1 MDQELA
7 VAVRPA
13 AAGKQWIGSAWGLFA
28 GQVGTWLVLV
38 IILFAVTV
46 LAAFV
51 PLGSL
56 AMNVVSPVFI
66 GGMMIGAHQQ
76 ARGGRAEI
84 GHLLAGFSQRFV
96 DLLLLGLI
104 QILATLVVGL
114 VGAIGAMLTIGLSVF
129 ENPEALGGISV
140 VTWLLLALVMTVPLA
155 AMIMAFWIATPLV
168 AVAGCKPWE
177 AVERSFDAAWRNWRA
192 LLVYGLLALL
202 LGLIAVIPFGLGL
215 IVLMPVL
222 MLAGY
227 TACADLFSLNSTPP
241 SQPSTL
247 EVNKV
252 PTPDEDEADDRFGA
266 S

>member
-1 MDQELA
+1 MLPRQ
-7 VAVRPA
+7 
-13 AAGKQWIGSAWGLFA
+13 GKQRLH
-28 GQVGTWLVLV
+28 T
-38 IILFAVTV
+38 
-46 LAAFV
+46 
-51 PLGSL
+51 
-56 AMNVVSPVFI
+56 
-66 GGMMIGAHQQ
+66 AHPRFQFL
-76 ARGGRAEI
+76 RG
-84 GHLLAGFSQRFV
+84 
-96 DLLLLGLI
+96 LLLTGI
-104 QILATLVVGL
+104 SALAFISLQHMP
-114 VGAIGAMLTIGLSVF
+114 VGAFTAI
-129 ENPEALGGISV
+129 
-140 VTWLLLALVMTVPLA
+140 VMTVPLA

>member
-1 MDQELA
+1 M
-7 VAVRPA
+7 
-13 AAGKQWIGSAWGLFA
+13 
-28 GQVGTWLVLV
+28 
-38 IILFAVTV
+38 
-46 LAAFV
+46 
-51 PLGSL
+51 
-56 AMNVVSPVFI
+56 
-66 GGMMIGAHQQ
+66 
-76 ARGGRAEI
+76 
-84 GHLLAGFSQRFV
+84 
-96 DLLLLGLI
+96 LGLI

-227 TACADLFSLNSTPP
+227 TACADLFSLNSAPP

>member
-1 MDQELA
+1 M
-7 VAVRPA
+7 
-13 AAGKQWIGSAWGLFA
+13 
-28 GQVGTWLVLV
+28 
-38 IILFAVTV
+38 
-46 LAAFV
+46 
-51 PLGSL
+51 
-56 AMNVVSPVFI
+56 
-66 GGMMIGAHQQ
+66 
-76 ARGGRAEI
+76 
-84 GHLLAGFSQRFV
+84 
-96 DLLLLGLI
+96 
-104 QILATLVVGL
+104 
-114 VGAIGAMLTIGLSVF
+114 
-129 ENPEALGGISV
+129 
-140 VTWLLLALVMTVPLA
+140 
-155 AMIMAFWIATPLV
+155 
-168 AVAGCKPWE
+168 AGCKPWE